1 MFEDV
6 GQPPAGGNDDKR
18 GCVFKDRGGD
28 CAGRSGRHEGCR
40 RVADQTFCGQCDGGI
55 SDGQERTP
63 GTAGTE
69 CAGEGTAS
77 VSYTHLQG
85 VVILMRQSVFIMA
98 LCLDCWQIYQ
108 ISFQYAQTGRVVWA
122 VSYTHLLNK
131 SLAQFKEGFGT
142 QFGINRTYTKKLGEE
157 YHE

>member
-28 CAGRSGRHEGCR
+28 CAGRSGRHEGR
-40 RVADQTFCGQCDGGI
+40 RRAADQTFCGQCDGGI

-77 VSYTHLQG
+77 ERVP
-85 VVILMRQSVFIMA
+85 
-98 LCLDCWQIYQ
+98 
-108 ISFQYAQTGRVVWA
+108 GRVLGCRTVD
-122 VSYTHLLNK
+122 
-131 SLAQFKEGFGT
+131 FG
-142 QFGINRTYTKKLGEE
+142 RTERYCIPE
-157 YHE
+157 